1 MVVLDNPA
9 IPLHNNSSELGARQ
23 KARKRDISYHTMTQK
38 GLKIQDA
45 WMTIVQTGKK
55 LGIDIYSYIKN
66 VVNNKPKSLVE
77 KIYLSANG

>member
-1 MVVLDNPA
+1 M
-9 IPLHNNSSELGARQ
+9 S
-23 KARKRDISYHTMTQK
+23 QK

-66 VVNNKPKSLVE
+66 AVNNKPRSLAQN
-77 KIYLSANG
+77 IYQCANS